1 MTQKKLKVV
10 AYSDYICPFC
20 YIGYHRIS
28 KMQKKY
34 DFELEWRPFEI
45 HPETPKKGVSLSKL
59 PIPREYLEMVMANV
73 MQLAKEDGLTFKL
86 SDKLPNSR
94 LALFIS
100 EFARKKG
107 KYDEFHELVLE
118 KYWKEGKDI
127 GDLSLLLEL
136 AESIELNRDE
146 VLAFIETD
154 EPQNKLK
161 EALME
166 LSKRMING
174 VPTFIIGNR
183 MVVGAQSYETFEKVI
198 KIALA
203 DNAMLSEVAD

>member
-20 YIGYHRIS
+20 YIGYHRIE
-28 KMQKKY
+28 KLKEKF
-34 DFELEWRPFEI
+34 DFDLEWQPFEI
-45 HPETPKKGVSLSKL
+45 HPETPKNGVSLSKL
-59 PIPREYLEMVMANV
+59 PIPRDYLEMVMSNV

-86 SDKLPNSR
+86 TDKLPNSR
-94 LALFIS
+94 MALFIS

-127 GDLSLLLEL
+127 GDLSFLLEL
-136 AESIELNRDE
+136 AESIGLNRDE

-154 EPQNKLK
+154 EPQNRLK
-161 EALME
+161 DALRE
-166 LSKRMING
+166 LSKHMING

-203 DNAMLSEVAD
+203 DNAMLSEIAD